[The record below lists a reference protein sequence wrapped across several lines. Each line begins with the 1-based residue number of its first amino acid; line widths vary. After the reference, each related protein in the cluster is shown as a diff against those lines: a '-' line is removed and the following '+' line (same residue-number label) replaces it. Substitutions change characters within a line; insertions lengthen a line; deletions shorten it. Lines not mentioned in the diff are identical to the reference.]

1 MYIGGAWWW
10 THGFLVTAEVD
21 CKIGDVTAIIEGRGW
36 FGRGCC
42 YEGLGLHGGVGAWFR
57 FVYGL
62 GGVGLGLGSGL
73 DLSMVFFLEGAVSPF
88 MFGVYMLHSSQFP
101 IPPGHQI
108 LY

>member
-1 MYIGGAWWW
+1 MYIGGAWGW

-73 DLSMVFFLEGAVSPF
+73 DLSTVFFGGGSLP
-88 MFGVYMLHSSQFP
+88 
-101 IPPGHQI
+101 
-108 LY
+108 LYVWGIDAS